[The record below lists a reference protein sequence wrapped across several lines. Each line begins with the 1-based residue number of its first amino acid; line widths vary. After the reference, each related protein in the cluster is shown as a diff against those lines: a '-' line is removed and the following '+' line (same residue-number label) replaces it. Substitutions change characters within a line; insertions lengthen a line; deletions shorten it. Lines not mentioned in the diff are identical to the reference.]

1 MSLLRNLASGLRS
14 LFRKDRVNREL
25 EEELREYLEMAADE
39 KMKQGMSRQDALRA
53 VRLEA
58 GSLEVTKEIVRSGGW
73 ESIVDTL
80 WRDLL
85 FAARM
90 LRKSPGFTLVAML
103 TLGLGIGGNTAVF
116 SVMNTVLL
124 RYLPLPHPQQLVFL
138 SLPNAQP
145 DGASS
150 SGDDERSFSYP
161 VFEALRKEHAV
172 FSDLIAYMP
181 LAVDKVAVRV
191 GEDPEEA
198 EGDMVSGNFFS
209 GLGVS
214 FTRGRGFALEDETAH
229 SSVVV
234 LSYSYWTTRFGR
246 SPSAIGQTIYVKGNP
261 FAVIGVTAQG
271 FYGIEPASSTDFWIP
286 LQNRPE
292 LTAWGEEPSPR
303 AFYGSPKW
311 WCIQLIGRLVP
322 GVTESQALAK
332 LDPAFQSAA
341 FIGLG
346 TPDPKAKKSILAF
359 SSAQGIQ
366 GMRDDYQKPI
376 QILLAMVGLVL
387 AIACANV
394 SMLLVARNAT
404 RAREFSVRMALGAGR
419 GRLLRQ
425 MLTESFLL
433 VAGGSA
439 FGWMFAI
446 AGSRALAAWSG
457 VEIPFVL
464 DSRVLLFSLAIS
476 IGCAIVFGLAP
487 LRRAVSVPVGVALK
501 TSNAT
506 AYRDQKSSWSGKV
519 VVAAQMALCLI
530 LLVGSG
536 LLVRSLRNYQTL
548 PLGLRVDGLLVFG
561 TDPFSVHSD
570 EEKERFFQ
578 NLLARLRVAPGVES
592 ATLVSHRLGSGWG
605 WQNVWAIDGV
615 EPQAPFSGSMSM
627 SANHVGPDFCHT
639 LGIPILRGREVTE
652 ADTRSAPKVVLVN
665 ETFLK
670 RYFPKGDGLS
680 HSVTAISSISDGKIT
695 LGDSFTIVGVIGDS
709 KYKRVDETSKPTL
722 YFPFAQGTPIP
733 NMQVELRTS
742 GDPDALIPTV
752 RAILHDLDP
761 NLPIQ
766 KPMTQRAQFDESYSQ
781 ASLFARLSI
790 FFGVI
795 AVLLVATGLYG
806 TLAYRVA
813 RRTSEIGVR
822 VALGAQQKQ
831 VLWLILRESL
841 LVSGAA
847 ILAGVPVA
855 IAGTRLMRSMLFGVQ
870 PGDLV
875 SFLVALFGVVLVAL
889 AASIIPARRALRVD
903 PLVALRYE

>member
-1 MSLLRNLASGLRS
+1 MSLLRTLGSGLQS
-14 LFRKDRVNREL
+14 LFRKEQVNQEL
-25 EEELREYLEMAADE
+25 DEELGEYLEMAADE

-53 VRLEA
+53 VRLEG
-58 GSLEVTKEIVRSGGW
+58 GSLDGTKEIVRSGGW
-73 ESIVDTL
+73 ESVVDTL

-103 TLGLGIGGNTAVF
+103 TLALGVGGNTAVF

-124 RYLPLPHPQQLVFL
+124 RYLPLPNPRQLVFL
-138 SLPNAQP
+138 RLP
-145 DGASS
+145 DGPPDGLSTT
-150 SGDDERSFSYP
+150 GDDDRSFSYP

-172 FSDLIAYMP
+172 FSDLMAYVP
-181 LAVDKVAVRV
+181 LAVDKVAVRI

-209 GLGVS
+209 ALGVS

-229 SSVVV
+229 ASVVV

-246 SPSAIGQTIYVKGNP
+246 SPSAIGQTIYVKGVP
-261 FAVIGVTAQG
+261 FTVIGVTAQG
-271 FYGIEPASSTDFWIP
+271 FYGVEPASSTDFWIP

-292 LTAWGEEPSPR
+292 LNAWGEEGQKTL
-303 AFYGSPKW
+303 YDTPKW

-341 FIGLG
+341 LIGLG

-359 SSAQGIQ
+359 SSTQGIQ
-366 GMRDDYQKPI
+366 GMRDGYKKPI

-404 RAREFSVRMALGAGR
+404 RAREFSLRMALGAGR

-425 MLTESFLL
+425 TLTESFLL
-433 VAGGSA
+433 VAGGAA

-446 AGSRALAAWSG
+446 SGSQALAAWSG
-457 VEIPFVL
+457 MEIPFVL
-464 DSRVLLFSLAIS
+464 DSRVLLFTLAIS
-476 IGCAIVFGLAP
+476 ISCAIVFGLAP
-487 LRRAVSVPVGVALK
+487 LRMAVSVPVGVTLK
-501 TSNAT
+501 ISNAT
-506 AYRDQKSSWSGKV
+506 ARRDQRSSWLGKV
-519 VVAAQMALCLI
+519 VVASQMALCLI

-561 TDPFSVHSD
+561 TDPFSLHSD
-570 EEKERFFQ
+570 EEKEHFYQ
-578 NLLARLRVAPGVES
+578 NLLARLREAPGVES
-592 ATLVSHRLGSGWG
+592 ATLLSHRLGSGWG
-605 WQNVWAIDGV
+605 WNSVWAIDGV
-615 EPQAPFSGSMSM
+615 MPQAPFSESM
-627 SANHVGPDFCHT
+627 SANHVGPYFCHT
-639 LGIPILRGREVTE
+639 LGIPILRGRDVTD

-665 ETFLK
+665 ETFSK
-670 RYFPKGDGLS
+670 RFFPKGDALG
-680 HSVTAISSISDGKIT
+680 HSVGKNKPENR
-695 LGDSFTIVGVIGDS
+695 LTIVGVIGDS
-709 KYKRVDETSKPTL
+709 KYKRVDEKSKPTL
-722 YFPFAQGTPIP
+722 YFPFAQHTPIP

-742 GDPDALIPTV
+742 GDPDALLPSV
-752 RAILHDLDP
+752 RAVLHDLDP

-766 KPMTQRAQFDESYSQ
+766 KPVTQRAQFDESYSQ
-781 ASLFARLSI
+781 ARLFARLSI

-806 TLAYRVA
+806 TLAYRVD

-822 VALGAQQKQ
+822 MALGAQQGQ

-847 ILAGVPVA
+847 TLAGVPVA
-855 IAGTRLMRSMLFGVQ
+855 IAGARLMRSMLFGVQ
-870 PGDLV
+870 PGDMI
-875 SFLVALFGVVLVAL
+875 SFLLALFGVILVAL
-889 AASIIPARRALRVD
+889 AASIIPARRAMRVD
-903 PLVALRYE
+903 PVVALRYE

>member
-1 MSLLRNLASGLRS
+1 MSLLRNLGSGLRS
-14 LFRKDRVNREL
+14 LFRKEQLNREL
-25 EEELREYLEMAADE
+25 EEELGEYLEMAADQ
-39 KMKQGMSRQDALRA
+39 KMKGGMTRKEALRA
-53 VRLEA
+53 VRLER
-58 GSLEVTKEIVRSGGW
+58 GSLELSKEIVRSGGW
-73 ESIVDTL
+73 ESTVETS
-80 WRDLL
+80 WQDLR

-103 TLGLGIGGNTAVF
+103 TLALGIGGNTAVF
-116 SVMNTVLL
+116 SVMNTILL
-124 RYLPLPHPQQLVFL
+124 RYLPLPNPQQLVFL
-138 SLPNAQP
+138 RLPNGPP
-145 DGASS
+145 DGTSTT
-150 SGDDERSFSYP
+150 GDDDRSFSYP

-172 FSDLIAYMP
+172 FSDLMAYMP
-181 LAVDKVAVRV
+181 LAVDKVAVRI

-214 FTRGRGFALEDETAH
+214 FTRGRGFSLEDETAH
-229 SSVVV
+229 TSVVV

-246 SPSAIGQTIYVKGNP
+246 SPSAIGQTIYIKGVP
-261 FAVIGVTAQG
+261 FTVIGVTAQG
-271 FYGIEPASSTDFWIP
+271 FYGLEPASSTDFWIP
-286 LQNRPE
+286 LQSRPE
-292 LTAWGEEPSPR
+292 LNAWGEEPSLD
-303 AFYGSPKW
+303 ALYGNPKW

-332 LDPAFQSAA
+332 LGPVFQSAA
-341 FIGLG
+341 LIGLG

-359 SSAQGIQ
+359 SPTQGIQ
-366 GMRDDYQKPI
+366 GLRDDYQKPI

-404 RAREFSVRMALGAGR
+404 RAREFSVRVALGAGR

-433 VAGGSA
+433 VGGGA
-439 FGWMFAI
+439 ALGWMFAVS
-446 AGSRALAAWSG
+446 GSRALAAWSG

-464 DSRVLLFSLAIS
+464 DSRVLLFTMAIS
-476 IGCAIVFGLAP
+476 IGCGIVFGLAP
-487 LRRAVSVPVGVALK
+487 LRRAVSVPVGVTLK

-506 AYRDQKSSWSGKV
+506 AYRDQSSSWSGKV
-519 VVAAQMALCLI
+519 VVASQMALCLI

-561 TDPFSVHSD
+561 MDPFSAHSD
-570 EEKERFFQ
+570 EEKEHFFQ
-578 NLLARLRVAPGVES
+578 NLLARVRTVPGVES

-605 WQNVWAIDGV
+605 WNSVWAIDGV
-615 EPQAPFSGSMSM
+615 EPQEPFSESM

-639 LGIPILRGREVTE
+639 LGIPILRGRDVTD

-665 ETFLK
+665 ETFSK
-670 RYFPKGDGLS
+670 RLFPNGDALG
-680 HSVTAISSISDGKIT
+680 HSVTTLSLTSVGKIK
-695 LGDSFTIVGVIGDS
+695 LENSFTIVGVIGDS
-709 KYKRVDETSKPTL
+709 KYKRVDENPKPTL
-722 YFPFAQGTPIP
+722 YFPFAQNTPIP
-733 NMQVELRTS
+733 NMQVELRTY
-742 GDPDALIPTV
+742 GNPEALMPSV
-752 RAILHDLDP
+752 HAVLHGLDP
-761 NLPIQ
+761 NLPMQ
-766 KPMTQRAQFDESYSQ
+766 KPMTQRAQFDESFSQ
-781 ASLFARLSI
+781 ARLFARLSI
-790 FFGVI
+790 FFGVV

-806 TLAYRVA
+806 TLAYRVN

-822 VALGAQQKQ
+822 MALGAQHGQ

-855 IAGTRLMRSMLFGVQ
+855 IAGARLMRSMLFGVQ
-870 PGDLV
+870 PGDMI
-875 SFLVALFGVVLVAL
+875 SFLLALFGVILVAL
-889 AASIIPARRALRVD
+889 AASIIPARRAMHVD
-903 PLVALRYE
+903 PMVALRYE

>member
-1 MSLLRNLASGLRS
+1 MSLLRTLGSGLRS
-14 LFRKDRVNREL
+14 LFRKEQVNQEL
-25 EEELREYLEMAADE
+25 DEELGEYLEMAADE

-53 VRLEA
+53 VRLEG
-58 GSLEVTKEIVRSGGW
+58 GSLDGTKEIVRSGGW
-73 ESIVDTL
+73 ESVVDTL

-103 TLGLGIGGNTAVF
+103 TLALGVGGNTAVF

-124 RYLPLPHPQQLVFL
+124 RYLPLPNPRQLVFL
-138 SLPNAQP
+138 RLP
-145 DGASS
+145 DGPPDGLSTT
-150 SGDDERSFSYP
+150 GDDDRSFSYP

-172 FSDLIAYMP
+172 FSDLMAYVP
-181 LAVDKVAVRV
+181 LAVDKVAVRI
-191 GEDPEEA
+191 GQDPEEA

-229 SSVVV
+229 ASVVV

-246 SPSAIGQTIYVKGNP
+246 SPSAIGQTIYVKGVP
-261 FAVIGVTAQG
+261 FTVIGVTAQG
-271 FYGIEPASSTDFWIP
+271 FYGVEPASSTDFWIP
-286 LQNRPE
+286 LQSRPE
-292 LTAWGEEPSPR
+292 LNAWGEEPSLD
-303 AFYGSPKW
+303 ALYGNPKW

-332 LDPAFQSAA
+332 LDPVFQSAA

-346 TPDPKAKKSILAF
+346 THDPKAKKSILAF
-359 SSAQGIQ
+359 TSAQGIQ
-366 GMRDDYQKPI
+366 GLRDDYHKPI

-404 RAREFSVRMALGAGR
+404 RAREFSLRMALGAGR

-425 MLTESFLL
+425 TLTESFLL
-433 VAGGSA
+433 VAGGAA

-446 AGSRALAAWSG
+446 SGSQALAAWSG
-457 VEIPFVL
+457 MEIPFVL
-464 DSRVLLFSLAIS
+464 DSRVLLFTLAIS
-476 IGCAIVFGLAP
+476 ISCAIVFGLAP
-487 LRRAVSVPVGVALK
+487 LRMAVSVPVGVTLK
-501 TSNAT
+501 ISNAT
-506 AYRDQKSSWSGKV
+506 ARRDQRSSWLGKV
-519 VVAAQMALCLI
+519 VVASQMALCLI

-561 TDPFSVHSD
+561 TDPFSLHSD
-570 EEKERFFQ
+570 EEKEHFYQ
-578 NLLARLRVAPGVES
+578 NLLARLREAPGVES

-605 WQNVWAIDGV
+605 WNSVWAIDGV
-615 EPQAPFSGSMSM
+615 MPQAPFSESM
-627 SANHVGPDFCHT
+627 SANHVGPYFCHT
-639 LGIPILRGREVTE
+639 LGIPILRGRDVTD

-665 ETFLK
+665 ETFSK
-670 RYFPKGDGLS
+670 RFFPKGDALG
-680 HSVTAISSISDGKIT
+680 HSVGKNKPENR
-695 LGDSFTIVGVIGDS
+695 LTIVGVIGDS
-709 KYKRVDETSKPTL
+709 KYKRVDEKSKPTL
-722 YFPFAQGTPIP
+722 YFPFAQHTPIP

-742 GDPDALIPTV
+742 GDPDALLPSV
-752 RAILHDLDP
+752 RAVLHDLDP

-766 KPMTQRAQFDESYSQ
+766 KPVTQRAQFDESYSQ
-781 ASLFARLSI
+781 ARLFARLSI

-806 TLAYRVA
+806 TLAYRVD

-822 VALGAQQKQ
+822 MALGAQQGQ

-847 ILAGVPVA
+847 TLAGVPVA
-855 IAGTRLMRSMLFGVQ
+855 IAGARLMRSMLFGVQ
-870 PGDLV
+870 PGDMI
-875 SFLVALFGVVLVAL
+875 SFLLALFGVILVAL
-889 AASIIPARRALRVD
+889 AASIIPARRAMRVD
-903 PLVALRYE
+903 PMVALRYE

>member
-1 MSLLRNLASGLRS
+1 MSLLRHLASGLRS
-14 LFRKDRVNREL
+14 LFRREQVNREFD
-25 EEELREYLEMAADE
+25 EELGAYLEMAADE
-39 KMKQGMSRQDALRA
+39 KMKQGMSRLDALRA
-53 VRLEA
+53 VRLEG
-58 GSLEVTKEIVRSGGW
+58 GSLDGTKEIACSGGW
-73 ESIVDTL
+73 ESVVDTL

-90 LRKSPGFTLVAML
+90 LSKSPGFTAVAIF
-103 TLGLGIGGNTAVF
+103 TLALGIGGNTAVF

-124 RYLPLPHPQQLVFL
+124 RYLPLPNPLQLVFL
-138 SLPNAQP
+138 RLP
-145 DGASS
+145 DGPPDGLSTT
-150 SGDDERSFSYP
+150 GDDDRSFSYP

-172 FSDLIAYMP
+172 FSDLMAYMP
-181 LAVDKVAVRV
+181 LAVDKVAVRI

-214 FTRGRGFALEDETAH
+214 FARGRGFAFEDETAH

-246 SPSAIGQTIYVKGNP
+246 SPSAIGETIYVKGVP
-261 FAVIGVTAQG
+261 FTVIGVTAQG
-271 FYGIEPASSTDFWIP
+271 FYGVEPASSTDFWIP

-292 LTAWGEEPSPR
+292 LNAWGEEGLKTL
-303 AFYGSPKW
+303 YDTPKW

-322 GVTESQALAK
+322 GVTESQAMAK

-341 FIGLG
+341 LIGLG

-359 SSAQGIQ
+359 SSTQGIQ
-366 GMRDDYQKPI
+366 GIRDGYQKPI

-394 SMLLVARNAT
+394 SMLLIARNAT
-404 RAREFSVRMALGAGR
+404 RVREFSVRIALGAGR

-433 VAGGSA
+433 VAGGA
-439 FGWMFAI
+439 ALGWMFAI
-446 AGSRALAAWSG
+446 SGSRALAAWSG

-464 DSRVLLFSLAIS
+464 DSRVLLFTLAIS

-487 LRRAVSVPVGVALK
+487 LHSAVRVPVGVTLK
-501 TSNAT
+501 PSNAT
-506 AYRDQKSSWSGKV
+506 AYRDQGSSWSGKV
-519 VVAAQMALCLI
+519 VVASQMALCLI

-561 TDPFSVHSD
+561 SDAFSVHSD
-570 EEKERFFQ
+570 DDKEHFYQ
-578 NLLARLRVAPGVES
+578 NLLARLRETPGVES

-605 WQNVWAIDGV
+605 WNSVWAIDGV
-615 EPQAPFSGSMSM
+615 KPQGPFSEVGM

-639 LGIPILRGREVTE
+639 LGIPILRGRDVTD
-652 ADTRSAPKVVLVN
+652 ADTRSAPEVVLVN
-665 ETFLK
+665 ETFAK
-670 RYFPKGDGLS
+670 RFFPKGDALG
-680 HSVTAISSISDGKIT
+680 HSVMPISSTSVGKIK
-695 LGDSFTIVGVIGDS
+695 LENRFTIVGVIGDS
-709 KYKRVDETSKPTL
+709 KYKRVDEKSKPTL
-722 YFPFAQGTPIP
+722 YFPFSQTTPIP

-742 GDPDALIPTV
+742 GDPDALIPSV
-752 RAILHDLDP
+752 RAVLHDLDP

-781 ASLFARLSI
+781 ARLFARLSI
-790 FFGVI
+790 FFGI
-795 AVLLVATGLYG
+795 LAVLLVATGLYG
-806 TLAYRVA
+806 TLAYRVD

-822 VALGAQQKQ
+822 MALGAQHGQ
-831 VLWLILRESL
+831 VLWLILCESL

-847 ILAGVPVA
+847 ILAGVPIA
-855 IAGTRLMRSMLFGVQ
+855 IGSARLMRTMLFGVQ
-870 PGDLV
+870 PGDIV
-875 SFLVALFGVVLVAL
+875 SFLLALFGVILVAL
-889 AASIIPARRALRVD
+889 AASIIPARRAMRVD
-903 PLVALRYE
+903 PMVALRYE

>member
-1 MSLLRNLASGLRS
+1 MSLLRTLGSGLRS
-14 LFRKDRVNREL
+14 LFRKEQVNQEL
-25 EEELREYLEMAADE
+25 DEELGEYLEMAADE

-53 VRLEA
+53 VRLEG
-58 GSLEVTKEIVRSGGW
+58 GSLDGTKEIVRSGGW
-73 ESIVDTL
+73 ESVVDTL

-103 TLGLGIGGNTAVF
+103 TLALGVGGNTAVF

-124 RYLPLPHPQQLVFL
+124 RYLPLPNPRQLVFL
-138 SLPNAQP
+138 RLP
-145 DGASS
+145 DGPPDGLSTT
-150 SGDDERSFSYP
+150 GDDDRSFSYP

-172 FSDLIAYMP
+172 FSDLMAYVP
-181 LAVDKVAVRV
+181 LAVDKVAVRI
-191 GEDPEEA
+191 GQDPEEA

-229 SSVVV
+229 ASVVV

-246 SPSAIGQTIYVKGNP
+246 SPSAIGQTIYVKGVP
-261 FAVIGVTAQG
+261 FTVIGVTAQG
-271 FYGIEPASSTDFWIP
+271 FYGVEPASSTDFWIP
-286 LQNRPE
+286 LQSRPE
-292 LTAWGEEPSPR
+292 LNAWGEEPSLD
-303 AFYGSPKW
+303 ALYGNPKW

-332 LDPAFQSAA
+332 LDPVFQSAA

-346 TPDPKAKKSILAF
+346 THDPKAKKSILAF
-359 SSAQGIQ
+359 TSAQGIQ
-366 GMRDDYQKPI
+366 GLRDDYHKPI

-404 RAREFSVRMALGAGR
+404 RAREFSLRMALGAGR

-425 MLTESFLL
+425 TLTESFLL
-433 VAGGSA
+433 VAGGAA

-446 AGSRALAAWSG
+446 SGSQALAAWSG
-457 VEIPFVL
+457 MEIPFVL
-464 DSRVLLFSLAIS
+464 DSRVLLFTLAIS
-476 IGCAIVFGLAP
+476 ISCAIVFGLAP
-487 LRRAVSVPVGVALK
+487 LRMAVSVPVGVTLK
-501 TSNAT
+501 ISNAT
-506 AYRDQKSSWSGKV
+506 ARRDQRSSWLGKV
-519 VVAAQMALCLI
+519 VVASQMALCLI

-561 TDPFSVHSD
+561 TDPFSLHSD
-570 EEKERFFQ
+570 EEKEHFYQ
-578 NLLARLRVAPGVES
+578 NLLARLREAPGVES
-592 ATLVSHRLGSGWG
+592 ATLLSHRLGSGWG
-605 WQNVWAIDGV
+605 WNSVWAIDGV
-615 EPQAPFSGSMSM
+615 MPQAPFSESM
-627 SANHVGPDFCHT
+627 SANHVGPYFCHT
-639 LGIPILRGREVTE
+639 LGIPILRGRDVTD

-665 ETFLK
+665 ETFSK
-670 RYFPKGDGLS
+670 RFFPKGDALG
-680 HSVTAISSISDGKIT
+680 HSVGKNKPENR
-695 LGDSFTIVGVIGDS
+695 LTIVGVIGDS
-709 KYKRVDETSKPTL
+709 KYKRVDEKSKPTL
-722 YFPFAQGTPIP
+722 YFPFAQHTPIP

-742 GDPDALIPTV
+742 GDPDALLPSV
-752 RAILHDLDP
+752 RAVLHDLDP

-766 KPMTQRAQFDESYSQ
+766 KPVTQRAQFDESYSQ
-781 ASLFARLSI
+781 ARLFARLSI

-806 TLAYRVA
+806 TLAYRVD

-822 VALGAQQKQ
+822 MALGAQQGQ

-847 ILAGVPVA
+847 TLAGVPVA
-855 IAGTRLMRSMLFGVQ
+855 IAGARLMRSMLFGVQ
-870 PGDLV
+870 PGDMI
-875 SFLVALFGVVLVAL
+875 SFLLALFGVILVAL
-889 AASIIPARRALRVD
+889 AASIIPARRAMRVD
-903 PLVALRYE
+903 PVVALRYE

>member
-1 MSLLRNLASGLRS
+1 MSLLRTLGSGLQS
-14 LFRKDRVNREL
+14 LFRKEQVNQEL
-25 EEELREYLEMAADE
+25 DEELGEYLEMAADE

-53 VRLEA
+53 VRLEG
-58 GSLEVTKEIVRSGGW
+58 GSLDGTKEIVRSGGW
-73 ESIVDTL
+73 ESVVDTL

-90 LRKSPGFTLVAML
+90 LRKSPGFMLVAML
-103 TLGLGIGGNTAVF
+103 TLALGIGGNTAVF

-124 RYLPLPHPQQLVFL
+124 RYLPLPNPRQLVFL
-138 SLPNAQP
+138 RLP
-145 DGASS
+145 DGPPDGLSTT
-150 SGDDERSFSYP
+150 GDDDRSFSYP

-172 FSDLIAYMP
+172 FSDLMAYMP
-181 LAVDKVAVRV
+181 LAVDKVAVRI

-214 FTRGRGFALEDETAH
+214 FARGRGFTLEDETAH
-229 SSVVV
+229 ASIAV

-246 SPSAIGQTIYVKGNP
+246 SPSVIGQTIHVKGVP
-261 FAVIGVTAQG
+261 FTVTGVTAQG
-271 FYGIEPASSTDFWIP
+271 FYGLEPASSTDFWIP

-292 LTAWGEEPSPR
+292 LTAWDDSPSQNTL
-303 AFYGSPKW
+303 YGSPKW
-311 WCIQLIGRLVP
+311 WCIQLIGRLAP
-322 GVTESQALAK
+322 QVTEAQGLAT
-332 LDPAFQSAA
+332 LDPTFQSAA
-341 FIGLG
+341 LVGLG
-346 TPDPKAKKSILAF
+346 TPDPKAKKNILAF
-359 SSAQGIQ
+359 SSTQGIQ
-366 GMRDDYQKPI
+366 GMRDDYRKPI

-394 SMLLVARNAT
+394 SLLLVARNST
-404 RAREFSVRMALGAGR
+404 RAREFSMRMALGAGR

-433 VAGGSA
+433 AAGGA
-439 FGWMFAI
+439 VLGWMFAI
-446 AGSRALAAWSG
+446 YGSQALAAWSG
-457 VEIPFVL
+457 MEIPFVL
-464 DSRVLLFSLAIS
+464 DSHVLLFTLAIS
-476 IGCAIVFGLAP
+476 VACAIVFGLAP
-487 LRRAVSVPVGVALK
+487 LLMAVSVPVGVTLK
-501 TSNAT
+501 ISNAT
-506 AYRDQKSSWSGKV
+506 ARRDQRSSWLGKV
-519 VVAAQMALCLI
+519 VVASQMALCLI

-570 EEKERFFQ
+570 KEKEHFYQ
-578 NLLARLRVAPGVES
+578 NLLARLREAPGVES

-605 WQNVWAIDGV
+605 WNSVWAIDGV
-615 EPQAPFSGSMSM
+615 EPQGSFSEIGM
-627 SANHVGPDFCHT
+627 SANHVGPDFCYS
-639 LGIPILRGREVTE
+639 LGIPILRGRDVTD

-665 ETFLK
+665 ETFSK
-670 RYFPKGDGLS
+670 RFFPKGDALG
-680 HSVTAISSISDGKIT
+680 HSVGKNKPENR
-695 LGDSFTIVGVIGDS
+695 LTIVGVIGDS
-709 KYKRVDETSKPTL
+709 KYKRVDEKSKPTL
-722 YFPFAQGTPIP
+722 YFPFAQHTPIP

-742 GDPDALIPTV
+742 GDPNALLPSV
-752 RAILHDLDP
+752 RAVLHDLDP

-781 ASLFARLSI
+781 ARLFARLSI

-806 TLAYRVA
+806 TLAYRVD

-822 VALGAQQKQ
+822 MALGAQHGQ

-841 LVSGAA
+841 MISGAA

-855 IAGTRLMRSMLFGVQ
+855 IAGARLMRSMLFGVQ
-870 PGDLV
+870 PGDV
-875 SFLVALFGVVLVAL
+875 ISFVLALFGVLLVAL
-889 AASIIPARRALRVD
+889 AASIIPARRAAALD
-903 PLVALRYE
+903 PIVALRYE

>member
-1 MSLLRNLASGLRS
+1 MSLLRIITSGLRS
-14 LFRKDRVNREL
+14 LFRKEQVNREL
-25 EEELREYLEMAADE
+25 DEELGEYLEMAAVE

-53 VRLEA
+53 VRLEG
-58 GSLEVTKEIVRSGGW
+58 GSLDGTKEIVRSGGW
-73 ESIVDTL
+73 ESVVDTL

-103 TLGLGIGGNTAVF
+103 TLALGIGGNTAVF

-124 RYLPLPHPQQLVFL
+124 RYLPLPNPQQLVFL
-138 SLPNAQP
+138 RLPNAPP
-145 DGASS
+145 DGVSS
-150 SGDDERSFSYP
+150 TGDVDRSFSYP

-172 FSDLIAYMP
+172 FSDLMAYVP
-181 LAVDKVAVRV
+181 LAVDKVAVRI
-191 GEDPEEA
+191 GGDPEEA

-229 SSVVV
+229 ASVVV
-234 LSYSYWTTRFGR
+234 SYSYWTTRFGR
-246 SPSAIGQTIYVKGNP
+246 SPSAIGQTIYVKGVP
-261 FAVIGVTAQG
+261 FTVIGVTAQG
-271 FYGIEPASSTDFWIP
+271 FYGVEPASSTDFWIP

-292 LTAWGEEPSPR
+292 LTAWDEEPSLDTL
-303 AFYGSPKW
+303 YGTPKW

-332 LDPAFQSAA
+332 LDPVFQSAA
-341 FIGLG
+341 LIGLG
-346 TPDPKAKKSILAF
+346 TPDPKAKKNILAF
-359 SSAQGIQ
+359 SSTQGIQ
-366 GMRDDYQKPI
+366 GLREYYQKPI

-394 SMLLVARNAT
+394 SMLLVARNST

-425 MLTESFLL
+425 TLTESFLL
-433 VAGGSA
+433 VAGGAA

-446 AGSRALAAWSG
+446 SGSQALAAWSG
-457 VEIPFVL
+457 MEIPFVL
-464 DSRVLLFSLAIS
+464 DSRVLLFTLAIS
-476 IGCAIVFGLAP
+476 ISCAIIFGLAP
-487 LRRAVSVPVGVALK
+487 LRRAVSVPVGVTLK

-506 AYRDQKSSWSGKV
+506 AYRDQRSSWSGKV
-519 VVAAQMALCLI
+519 VVASQMVLCLV
-530 LLVGSG
+530 LLVGSV

-570 EEKERFFQ
+570 EEKEHFYQ
-578 NLLARLRVAPGVES
+578 DLLARLREAPGVES

-605 WQNVWAIDGV
+605 WNSVWTIDGV
-615 EPQAPFSGSMSM
+615 EPQGPFSEIGM

-639 LGIPILRGREVTE
+639 LGIPILRGRDVTD

-665 ETFLK
+665 ETFSN
-670 RYFPKGDGLS
+670 RFFPKGDALG
-680 HSVTAISSISDGKIT
+680 HSVGKNKPEN
-695 LGDSFTIVGVIGDS
+695 SFTVVGVIGDS
-709 KYKRVDETSKPTL
+709 KYKRVDEKSKPTL
-722 YFPFAQGTPIP
+722 YFPFAQNTPIP
-733 NMQVELRTS
+733 NMQVELRTH
-742 GDPDALIPTV
+742 GNPEALIPSV
-752 RAILHDLDP
+752 HAVLHGLDP

-766 KPMTQRAQFDESYSQ
+766 KPMTQRAQFDKSYSQ
-781 ASLFARLSI
+781 ARLFARLSI

-806 TLAYRVA
+806 TLAYRVD

-822 VALGAQQKQ
+822 IALGAQHGQ

-855 IAGTRLMRSMLFGVQ
+855 IAGARVMRSMLFGVQ
-870 PGDLV
+870 PGDMI
-875 SFLVALFGVVLVAL
+875 SFLLALFGVILVAL
-889 AASIIPARRALRVD
+889 AASIIPARRAMRVD
-903 PLVALRYE
+903 PMVALRYE

>member
-1 MSLLRNLASGLRS
+1 MSLLRNLGSGLRS
-14 LFRKDRVNREL
+14 LFRKEQVNREL
-25 EEELREYLEMAADE
+25 DEELGEYLEMAADE

-53 VRLEA
+53 VRLEG

-73 ESIVDTL
+73 ESVVDTL

-103 TLGLGIGGNTAVF
+103 TLALGIGGNTAVF

-124 RYLPLPHPQQLVFL
+124 RYLPLPNPQQLVFL
-138 SLPNAQP
+138 RLPNGPP
-145 DGASS
+145 DGLST
-150 SGDDERSFSYP
+150 SGDDDKSFSYP

-172 FSDLIAYMP
+172 FSDLMAYVP
-181 LAVDKVAVRV
+181 LAVDKVAVRI
-191 GEDPEEA
+191 GKDPEEA

-214 FTRGRGFALEDETAH
+214 FTRGRGFALADETAH
-229 SSVVV
+229 ASVVV

-246 SPSAIGQTIYVKGNP
+246 SPSAIGQTIYVKGVP
-261 FAVIGVTAQG
+261 FTVIGVTAQG
-271 FYGIEPASSTDFWIP
+271 FYGVEPASSTDFWIP

-292 LTAWGEEPSPR
+292 LTPWDEESSLNT
-303 AFYGSPKW
+303 FYGTPTW
-311 WCIQLIGRLVP
+311 WSIQLIGRLVP

-332 LDPAFQSAA
+332 LDPVFQSAA
-341 FIGLG
+341 LIGLG

-359 SSAQGIQ
+359 SSTQGIQ
-366 GMRDDYQKPI
+366 GLRDDYQKPI

-394 SMLLVARNAT
+394 SMLLIARNAT
-404 RAREFSVRMALGAGR
+404 RAREFSVRIALGAGR

-425 MLTESFLL
+425 TLTESFLL
-433 VAGGSA
+433 VAGGA
-439 FGWMFAI
+439 TFGWMFAI
-446 AGSRALAAWSG
+446 SGSQALAAWSG
-457 VEIPFVL
+457 MGIPFVL
-464 DSRVLLFSLAIS
+464 DSRVLLFTLATSIS
-476 IGCAIVFGLAP
+476 CAIVFGLAP
-487 LRRAVSVPVGVALK
+487 LRRAVSVPVGVTLK

-506 AYRDQKSSWSGKV
+506 AYRDQRSSWSGKV
-519 VVAAQMALCLI
+519 VVASQMALCLI

-570 EEKERFFQ
+570 EEKEHFYQ
-578 NLLARLRVAPGVES
+578 NLLARLRETPGVES

-605 WQNVWAIDGV
+605 WNSVWAIDGV
-615 EPQAPFSGSMSM
+615 EPQAPFSESM

-639 LGIPILRGREVTE
+639 LGIPILRGRDVTD

-665 ETFLK
+665 ETFSK
-670 RYFPKGDGLS
+670 RLFPKGDALG
-680 HSVTAISSISDGKIT
+680 HSVTTISSTSVGKIK
-695 LGDSFTIVGVIGDS
+695 LENKFTIVGVIGDS
-709 KYKRVDETSKPTL
+709 KYKRVDEKSKPTL
-722 YFPFAQGTPIP
+722 YFPFAQYTSIP
-733 NMQVELRTS
+733 NIQVELRTS
-742 GDPDALIPTV
+742 GDPDALIPSV
-752 RAILHDLDP
+752 RAVLHSLDP

-781 ASLFARLSI
+781 ARLFARLSI

-806 TLAYRVA
+806 TLAYRVE

-822 VALGAQQKQ
+822 MALGAQHGQ
-831 VLWLILRESL
+831 VLWMILRESL

-847 ILAGVPVA
+847 ILAGFPVA
-855 IAGTRLMRSMLFGVQ
+855 IAGARVMRSMLFGVQ
-870 PGDLV
+870 PGDMI
-875 SFLVALFGVVLVAL
+875 SFLLALFAVILVAL
-889 AASIIPARRALRVD
+889 AASIIPARRAMRVD
-903 PLVALRYE
+903 PMVALRYE

>member
-1 MSLLRNLASGLRS
+1 
-14 LFRKDRVNREL
+14 VNREL
-25 EEELREYLEMAADE
+25 DEELGEYLEMAAVE

-53 VRLEA
+53 VRLEG
-58 GSLEVTKEIVRSGGW
+58 GSLDGTKEIVRSGGW
-73 ESIVDTL
+73 ESVVDTL

-103 TLGLGIGGNTAVF
+103 TLAFGIGGNTAVF

-124 RYLPLPHPQQLVFL
+124 RYLPLPNPQQLVFL
-138 SLPNAQP
+138 RLPNAPP
-145 DGASS
+145 DGVSS
-150 SGDDERSFSYP
+150 TGDVDRSFSYP

-172 FSDLIAYMP
+172 FSDLMAYVP
-181 LAVDKVAVRV
+181 LAVDKVAVRI
-191 GEDPEEA
+191 GGDPEEA

-229 SSVVV
+229 ASVVV

-246 SPSAIGQTIYVKGNP
+246 SPSAIGQTIYVKGVP
-261 FAVIGVTAQG
+261 FTVIGVTAQG
-271 FYGIEPASSTDFWIP
+271 FYGVEPASSTDFWIP

-292 LTAWGEEPSPR
+292 LTAWDEEPSLDTL
-303 AFYGSPKW
+303 YGTPKW

-332 LDPAFQSAA
+332 LDPVFQSAA
-341 FIGLG
+341 LIGLG
-346 TPDPKAKKSILAF
+346 TPDPKAKENILAF
-359 SSAQGIQ
+359 SSTQGIQ
-366 GMRDDYQKPI
+366 GLREYYQKPI

-394 SMLLVARNAT
+394 SMLLVARNST

-425 MLTESFLL
+425 TLTESFLL
-433 VAGGSA
+433 VAGGAA

-446 AGSRALAAWSG
+446 SGSQALAAWSG
-457 VEIPFVL
+457 MEIPFVL
-464 DSRVLLFSLAIS
+464 DSRVLLFTLAIS
-476 IGCAIVFGLAP
+476 ISCAIIFGLAP
-487 LRRAVSVPVGVALK
+487 LRRAVSVPVGVTLK

-506 AYRDQKSSWSGKV
+506 AYRDQRSSWSGKV
-519 VVAAQMALCLI
+519 VVASQMALCLV

-570 EEKERFFQ
+570 EEKEHFYQ
-578 NLLARLRVAPGVES
+578 DLLARLREAPGVES

-605 WQNVWAIDGV
+605 WNSVWTIDGV
-615 EPQAPFSGSMSM
+615 EPQGPFSEIGM

-639 LGIPILRGREVTE
+639 LGIPILRGRDVTD

-665 ETFLK
+665 ETFSN
-670 RYFPKGDGLS
+670 RFFPKGDALG
-680 HSVTAISSISDGKIT
+680 HSVGKNKPEN
-695 LGDSFTIVGVIGDS
+695 SFTVVGVIGDS
-709 KYKRVDETSKPTL
+709 KYKRVDEKSKPTL
-722 YFPFAQGTPIP
+722 YFPFAQNTPIP
-733 NMQVELRTS
+733 NMQVELRTHS
-742 GDPDALIPTV
+742 NPEALIPSV
-752 RAILHDLDP
+752 HAVLHGLDP

-766 KPMTQRAQFDESYSQ
+766 KPMTQRAQFDKSYSQ
-781 ASLFARLSI
+781 ARLFARLSI

-806 TLAYRVA
+806 TLAYRVD

-822 VALGAQQKQ
+822 MALGAQHGQ

-855 IAGTRLMRSMLFGVQ
+855 IAGARLMRSMLFGVQ
-870 PGDLV
+870 PGDMI
-875 SFLVALFGVVLVAL
+875 SFLLALFGVILVAL
-889 AASIIPARRALRVD
+889 AASIIPARRAMRVD
-903 PLVALRYE
+903 PMVALRYE